1 MVNYDGNGLMDKNND
16 VNNGLMDENNY
27 VNNGLFK
34 WIILYTDYTNM
45 MKN

>member
-16 VNNGLMDENNY
+16 VNNGLMNENNY